1 MASSLDFPLLDLL
14 VCLILVQLLTPC
26 SAQFSVIGPL
36 GPILAMVGED
46 ADLPCH
52 LSPKMSAETMEL
64 MWVKSSLGQVVYEY
78 ANGQEVE
85 EQQMAEYRGR
95 TSILRDGI
103 TEGKATLRIYD
114 VRASDSGSYLCYF
127 QDENFSEKALVEL
140 EIAALGS
147 DFHIEMRGYEDG
159 GICLECTSTGWYPQP
174 QIEWRDA
181 TGEDMPALVA
191 SSAADGEGLYVIASS
206 VIVKGSSGEGVSCII
221 RNPLLSQEKT
231 ARISIGGQYLL
242 SLRPLLLEGQY
253 LDGNPGW
260 NPTCLA
266 AASRRDGLLP
276 LAKAEGET
284 GSIPGKRERRS
295 RKGFR
300 TKGKRYRTRK
310 GSYCDEKREFLLMAG
325 GEKSQTY
332 GESKMALF
340 QAVEVILDPDTAH
353 PKLRVSEDR
362 RSLWQGIIRRNL
374 PPNLKR
380 FDMHYCVLG
389 RNRFTS
395 GRHFWEVVVGD
406 REEWYV
412 GVCEED
418 VERKKRVKISP
429 ENGFWLLGLS
439 KWIGYHPLTYSQT
452 ILEVAN
458 PLQKVGVFLDY
469 ETGEVSFHNALDG
482 SHIYSFLH
490 TSFSGPVCPVF
501 RIKTRDLTALT
512 ICPAQTG
519 VQSSLV
525 TDLVSDVSLE
535 TPVNPS
541 SADGNGDPQA
551 EVSCLLSPA
560 QPGAECLLFN
570 SNSSQQ

>member
-181 TGEDMPALVA
+181 TGEDMPALAA

-231 ARISIGGQYLL
+231 ARISIGDPFFWRASTWMATLAGTL
-242 SLRPLLLEGQY
+242 PVLLL
-253 LDGNPGW
+253 L
-260 NPTCLA
+260 LA
-266 AASRRDGLLP
+266 GMGYFLWQKQKEKQVLSREKERE
-276 LAKAEGET
+276 EGE
-284 GSIPGKRERRS
+284 KDLERRA
-295 RKGFR
+295 R
-300 TKGKRYRTRK
+300 
-310 GSYCDEKREFLLMAG
+310 EKLLREFEKIEFLLMAG

-340 QAVEVILDPDTAH
+340 QAVDVILDPDTAY

-418 VERKKRVKISP
+418 VERKKWVKISP